1 MRERGAAAVELSV
14 VAIFLLILTF
24 GVIDVGRALFTRIA
38 VLEAAQEGAVYAA
51 FEDESGGVPLSGADI
66 EQRVIAAVDD
76 PTLTTDDVDVAC
88 RVDTSGSR
96 DSYEIE
102 VTVTYTIDMITPL
115 VGDWMGPITLSKHA
129 LSPRYIASC
138 PTGVTVVTS

>member
-38 VLEAAQEGAVYAA
+38 VLEAAQEGAVFAA
-51 FEDESGGVPLSGADI
+51 FEDDVGGTPLSGTHI

-76 PTLTTDDVDVAC
+76 PELTPDDIEVTC
-88 RVDTSGSR
+88 RVDTTGSR
-96 DSYEIE
+96 SSYEIE
-102 VTVTYTIDMITPL
+102 VTVTHTIDMITPL

-129 LSPRYIASC
+129 LSPRYISSC
-138 PTGVTVVTS
+138 PTGVAVVTS